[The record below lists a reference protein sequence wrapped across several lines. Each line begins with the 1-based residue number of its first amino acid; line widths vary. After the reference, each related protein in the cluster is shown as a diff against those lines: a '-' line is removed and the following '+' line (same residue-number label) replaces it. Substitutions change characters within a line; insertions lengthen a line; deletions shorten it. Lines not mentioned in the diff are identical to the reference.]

1 VVDLRLRGI
10 LVLLAA
16 ALGAG
21 ACQQPAQGKTDGSAV
36 AATEVQVAP
45 AREVRLDRT
54 IDVSGALAAEQQS
67 VLSMKIP
74 GRLAVLNVD
83 LGSAVSAGQPL
94 ASIEPTDFNLRV
106 AQADAALK
114 QASARLGLADG
125 DEDAI
130 EPEKTAIV
138 RQAKAVLDEAELT
151 LKRVRTFVDRGLSSR
166 AELDSAEA
174 AYKVADGRY
183 QDAIEEV
190 RNRQALVAQRRSE
203 LELAREQLAATVL
216 RAPFDGR
223 ILDRTAALG
232 QYVPAGTPVMTI
244 VRVDPLRLR
253 VDVPEREAGSVRL
266 NQEVRVTVEGDPAVY
281 TGRIARLSPAI
292 STDNRTLLVEAEI
305 RNNPARLR
313 PGAFVRAA
321 IVVESGRTAVLV
333 PTSSIV
339 SFAGVDKVFVVE
351 QGRATE
357 RRVQLGRTDADA
369 VEIAK
374 GMQAG
379 EQVIVKPGNLVT
391 GAPVRVSTVTNT
403 R

>member
-1 VVDLRLRGI
+1 MVDLRLRGI
-10 LVLLAA
+10 LILLAA
-16 ALGAG
+16 ALAAG
-21 ACQQPAQGKTDGSAV
+21 ACQQPAQGKTDGSSV
-36 AATEVQVAP
+36 AATNVQVAP
-45 AREVRLDRT
+45 AREARLDRT
-54 IDVSGALAAEQQS
+54 INVSGALAAEEQS
-67 VLSMKIP
+67 VLSMKVP
-74 GRLAVLNVD
+74 GRLAALHVD

-94 ASIEPTDFNLRV
+94 AGIEPTDFNLRV

-114 QASARLGLADG
+114 QARARLGLADG
-125 DEDAI
+125 DDDRI
-130 EPEKTAIV
+130 ETEKTGIV

-151 LKRVRTFVDRGLSSR
+151 QKRIRTFVERGLSSR
-166 AELDSAEA
+166 AEQDSAEA
-174 AYKVADGRY
+174 AYKVAEGRY

-203 LELAREQLAATVL
+203 LELAREQLNATVL

-232 QYVPAGTPVMTI
+232 QYVPAGTPIMTI

-266 NQEVRVTVEGDPAVY
+266 TQEVRVTVEGDPGVY

-292 STDNRTLLVEAEI
+292 SADNRTLLVEAEI

-313 PGAFVRAA
+313 PGAFVRAS
-321 IVVESGRTAVLV
+321 IVVESGRTALLV

-339 SFAGVDKVFVVE
+339 SFAGVDKVFTIE
-351 QGRATE
+351 KGQATE
-357 RRVQLGRTDADA
+357 RRVQLGRADGDS
-369 VEIAK
+369 VEIVK
-374 GMQAG
+374 GVRAG
-379 EQVIVKPGNLVT
+379 EQVIVKPGTLVT
-391 GAPVRVSTVTNT
+391 GTPVTVSHSNT